1 MTKREHGFLDK
12 LMSFV
17 PGYRGYADR
26 DARRTADG
34 KLRAHV
40 ATRLDASKRHVDEA
54 ITARTR
60 EGRMDGLD
68 ALDRLGRRLGTCA
81 NTIRHAQRG
90 GSGMMD
96 DVLVSAEDLDR
107 VYQEDLAL
115 HEQAEQLANDME
127 HLRDGKVETVQ
138 ALLERATAL
147 LTAIERRDEIFEEVF
162 PCRS

>member
-1 MTKREHGFLDK
+1 MTKREPGFLDK
-12 LMSFV
+12 LMGFV
-17 PGYRGYADR
+17 PGYRGYAER

-40 ATRLDASKRHVDEA
+40 ATRLDAAKRHVHDA
-54 ITARTR
+54 ITARSR

-81 NTIRHAQRG
+81 NTIRHAEHG
-90 GSGMMD
+90 GSGLMD
-96 DVLVSAEDLDR
+96 DVVVKAEDLDR

-115 HEQAEQLANDME
+115 HDQAEQLGNDLE
-127 HLRDGKVETVQ
+127 RLRDGKDESVE
-138 ALLERATAL
+138 ALLDQATAL
-147 LTAIERRDEIFEEVF
+147 LSAIERRDEIFEEVF